1 MPPKDPFADPH
12 VLMAALAALDNPHR
26 LRILAK
32 LAGGR
37 AYVSELARQ
46 LDLGRPLLHM
56 HLEKLEAA
64 GLVRSTH
71 EVAPD
76 GKANRFCEAVPFALH
91 LDLARITQAMKSW
104 TPPK

>member
-1 MPPKDPFADPH
+1 
-12 VLMAALAALDNPHR
+12 MAAIAALDNPHR

-32 LAGGR
+32 LSAGR
-37 AYVSELARQ
+37 VYVSELARQ

-71 EVAPD
+71 EVAAD
-76 GKANRFCEAVPFALH
+76 GKANRYCEAVPFALH
-91 LDLARITQAMKSW
+91 LDLARIAAAMRSW
-104 TPPK
+104 TSKT